1 MHKLDLEKVE
11 EPEIKLPTSVGALN
25 KQGNSRK
32 KKKSHSASLT
42 MLKSLTLSI
51 IRNWTILKEMGIT
64 NQLICLLRNLFA
76 GQEAAVRTIYGKT
89 EWFKIGNGLCHG
101 CILSSCLFNLYA
113 ECIMWNARLD
123 KAQVRIKT
131 AGRNSNNLRYADDTT
146 LMVEREQRGIKEPLH
161 EDEREWKSFLKTQ
174 HSKNEDL
181 DIQAHHF
188 KANRWGKKWK
198 R

>member
-1 MHKLDLEKVE
+1 
-11 EPEIKLPTSVGALN
+11 
-25 KQGNSRK
+25 
-32 KKKSHSASLT
+32 